1 MRVKG
6 FACAAVVAVALS
18 GCGDSPEDQARDDGK
33 EVGEAVRHLADA
45 TSIDD
50 ARAAIDELR
59 GAVDGLDDDTRER
72 VQKQVETQRDTVSD
86 AVDSAA
92 QAGNFEDAQTA
103 LADGAQQLRSQADSF
118 QSTNNSVTNEFWRGF
133 EEGYDG
139 D

>member
-1 MRVKG
+1 V
-6 FACAAVVAVALS
+6 AVAAVALS
-18 GCGDSPEDQARDDGK
+18 ACGDSPEDQARDDGK
-33 EVGEAVRHLADA
+33 DVGEAVRQLADA

-50 ARAAIDELR
+50 ARAAVEDLR
-59 GAVDGLDDDTRER
+59 GAVDGLDSDTRER

-92 QAGNFEDAQTA
+92 QAGSFEDARTA